1 MDQMPKHTSI
11 TAVPAYIAR
20 TQLGSLLKQVDQR
33 KARFL
38 ITKSGKPTAVLLSA
52 TEFDDML
59 EELNPEFQQSL
70 TTAAKEYR
78 AGKAVSLRDYLKS
91 RLSARRAG

>member
-1 MDQMPKHTSI
+1 MPKHTSI
-11 TAVPAYIAR
+11 TAIPAYIAR
-20 TQLGSLLKQVDQR
+20 TQLGSLLKQVVQR

-52 TEFDDML
+52 TDFDDIL
-59 EELNPEFQQSL
+59 EELDPEFQRSL
-70 TTAAKEYR
+70 TAAAKEYR
-78 AGKAVSLRDYLKS
+78 AGKTVSLQDYLKS

>member
-1 MDQMPKHTSI
+1 MPKRTSI

-20 TQLGSLLKQVDQR
+20 TQLGSLLKQVDER

-52 TEFDDML
+52 TDFDDIL
-59 EELNPEFQQSL
+59 EELDPEFQASL
-70 TTAAKEYR
+70 RTAAKEYR
-78 AGKAVSLRDYLKS
+78 AGNAMSLRDYLKS
-91 RLSARRAG
+91 RLAARRAG

>member
-1 MDQMPKHTSI
+1 MPRRTSI

-20 TQLGSLLKQVDQR
+20 TQLGSLLKQVGER

-52 TEFDDML
+52 TEFDDIL
-59 EELNPEFQQSL
+59 EELDPAFQASL
-70 TTAAKEYR
+70 QAAAKEYR
-78 AGKAVSLRDYLKS
+78 AGNAMSLRDYLKS
-91 RLSARRAG
+91 RVAVRRAG

>member
-1 MDQMPKHTSI
+1 MPKQTSLTVI
-11 TAVPAYIAR
+11 PASLAR
-20 TQLGSLLKQVDQR
+20 TQLISLLKQVAQR
-33 KARFL
+33 KARFI

-52 TEFDDML
+52 TDFDDIL
-59 EELNPEFQQSL
+59 EEIDPEFQTSL
-70 TTAAKEYR
+70 KIAAKEYR

>member
-1 MDQMPKHTSI
+1 MRKPSSI
-11 TAVPAYIAR
+11 TAIPAYIAR
-20 TQLGSLLKQVDQR
+20 TQLGSLLKQVTER

-52 TEFDDML
+52 TDFDDML
-59 EELNPEFQQSL
+59 EELDPEFQRSL
-70 TTAAKEYR
+70 TAAAREYR
-78 AGKAVSLRDYLKS
+78 TGKAVSLREYLKS

>member
-1 MDQMPKHTSI
+1 MREHTAI
-11 TAVPAYIAR
+11 TAIPAYVAR
-20 TQLGSLLKQVDQR
+20 TQLGSLLKQVVER

-52 TEFDDML
+52 TDFDDIL
-59 EELNPEFQQSL
+59 EELDPAFQRSL
-70 TTAAKEYR
+70 TVAAKEYR